1 MYLKWSKNIQALPLL
16 TQNSNV
22 PHTKY
27 EQNSNVLHTKYEQN
41 SNVLHT
47 KYEQNLATLCTKHEY
62 FSIRFNFDF

>member
-27 EQNSNVLHTKYEQN
+27 EQNSNAIHTKYEEKFIYDM
-41 SNVLHT
+41 HKT
-47 KYEQNLATLCTKHEY
+47 
-62 FSIRFNFDF
+62 

>member
-27 EQNSNVLHTKYEQN
+27 EQNSNA
-41 SNVLHT
+41 LHT
-47 KYEQNLATLCTKHEY
+47 KYEQNLATICTKHEY
-62 FSIRFNFDF
+62 FSISFNFDF

>member
-41 SNVLHT
+41 
-47 KYEQNLATLCTKHEY
+47 LATLCTKHEY